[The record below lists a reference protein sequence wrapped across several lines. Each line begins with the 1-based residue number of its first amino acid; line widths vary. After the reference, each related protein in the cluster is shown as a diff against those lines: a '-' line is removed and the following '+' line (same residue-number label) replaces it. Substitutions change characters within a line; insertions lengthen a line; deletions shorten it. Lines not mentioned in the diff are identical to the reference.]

1 MLHLQKILYIFTSWY
16 YYQKGNHFIKCGI
29 SILGQQPTQRKNMY
43 SINECIFCRKP
54 FEYKLADTA
63 NCYLVYHKSFLGKL
77 YYNISTSTLFFGD
90 LPELDL
96 GTESLLLT
104 LPRCKKCKKVH
115 NSISMFDFRTKKESK
130 EKIEKRIQLYLTN
143 GYKLESFSIDKWADF
158 LVEQHEK
165 RIKEGHKP
173 NINFPILEKDDLERF
188 SILLSLISMIFKLYS
203 YTSKKSFNSLSKYLK
218 DILGIPEHE
227 VFIIY
232 NYFLIQFTI
241 KDNFEMVIEK
251 VTVMNFEKS
260 LLINTIKYL
269 IHLIEINKVDI
280 KNRIELILYL
290 EDIFKLHIKD
300 LDKYRIEIEVE
311 LSESEAK
318 ELKKI
323 FRATAR
329 MCHPD
334 AVSEKMKNHAHK
346 IMSELNNAYAQ
357 KNISK
362 VKELYIQVQKN
373 SKLQS

>member
-1 MLHLQKILYIFTSWY
+1 
-16 YYQKGNHFIKCGI
+16 
-29 SILGQQPTQRKNMY
+29 MY